1 MNEEEML
8 SFSKNENEYN
18 LGTENLDG
26 TRRNRKKA
34 KIIYGPPTQR
44 SRPTHCE
51 NLLPWFHLS
60 RLYCVTTSFLPSPL
74 CLEHIPPSTS
84 TCRSKFLSKPCPH
97 VHKRSHSGDQNVHC
111 ILILHSIVFQ
121 GWFATRLCIIH
132 YSMPAAG

>member
-8 SFSKNENEYN
+8 PFSKNENEYN

-74 CLEHIPPSTS
+74 CLEHIPMLLDTALYLMALNSSYSEPPVWILKNRASWILLPTYRFGS
-84 TCRSKFLSKPCPH
+84 FLPE
-97 VHKRSHSGDQNVHC
+97 
-111 ILILHSIVFQ
+111 
-121 GWFATRLCIIH
+121 T
-132 YSMPAAG
+132 